1 MTAEEDAGQ
10 RANDERTQQYPIDRP
25 QKPVADAVR
34 IHLPP
39 ALSRWRKQIF
49 ILMSNNALDATEF
62 FRIPPN
68 RVAESGPERP
78 VVRQGRGV

>member
-1 MTAEEDAGQ
+1 MGRAADGEVFHQRPGEAGA
-10 RANDERTQQYPIDRP
+10 RMAGR
-25 QKPVADAVR
+25 
-34 IHLPP
+34 L
-39 ALSRWRKQIF
+39 LSRWRKQIF